1 MSFWNIWKFC
11 LSLLDDASSLHLQNP
26 LLYLIMSHMNP
37 VHTFITHSFTI
48 TCNHLILLLCWN
60 ILNSHLKSEIPQRPV
75 LTVPCI
81 IALNNA
87 MSMRRFQ
94 KCILLL
100 SPTDFFSPY
109 PLSLLHKHPLVKT
122 YSYEFNNS
130 VHLPITS
137 SQLEFNLLIALL
149 LNSLNIHSFLSKSNQ
164 VPNTDKQHV
173 KLYITYLKNYGFI

>member
-1 MSFWNIWKFC
+1 MHYGIKQNPVYAWVSKMFLLLSPTYYFLFFLP
-11 LSLLDDASSLHLQNP
+11 LSLLQKHHLVKTYNYE
-26 LLYLIMSHMNP
+26 LCNSIH
-37 VHTFITHSFTI
+37 HSFTI

-60 ILNSHLKSEIPQRPV
+60 ILNSHLKPEIPQRPV

-87 MSMRRFQ
+87 MSMRGFQ

-109 PLSLLHKHPLVKT
+109 PLSLLDKHPLVKT

-137 SQLEFNLLIALL
+137 SLLEFNL
-149 LNSLNIHSFLSKSNQ
+149 SSH
-164 VPNTDKQHV
+164 
-173 KLYITYLKNYGFI
+173 YC

>member
-60 ILNSHLKSEIPQRPV
+60 ILNSHLKPEIPQRPV

-87 MSMRRFQ
+87 MSMRGFQ

-137 SQLEFNLLIALL
+137 SLLEFNL
-149 LNSLNIHSFLSKSNQ
+149 SSH
-164 VPNTDKQHV
+164 
-173 KLYITYLKNYGFI
+173 YC